1 MPPMRLYNVYHG
13 GDTFVGQVLAW
24 STDHAIEKLL
34 GAVPAEVSIMYVAR
48 SIN

>member
-1 MPPMRLYNVYHG
+1 MPPLRLYNVYHG

-24 STDHAIEKLL
+24 SEDHAIEKLL
-34 GAVPAEVSIMYVAR
+34 GTLPAEVFVMYTAA